1 MVKTHMKT
9 ELLMCL
15 FLLGQ
20 GGMMIDRWDCAPP
33 RWCRYRVIN
42 HELPNIIFSCV
53 YICIVLCYLQNLP
66 DLYELHIPHS
76 TIYPIFPGSVY
87 LNVLDGAV
95 DHRYSSCL

>member
-1 MVKTHMKT
+1 MKT

-20 GGMMIDRWDCAPP
+20 GGMVIDRWDCAPP

-42 HELPNIIFSCV
+42 HERPNIIFSCL
-53 YICIVLCYLQNLP
+53 YICTVLCYLQNLP

-76 TIYPIFPGSVY
+76 LHNLPHLSWLSVS
-87 LNVLDGAV
+87 
-95 DHRYSSCL
+95 HCT